1 MFICPGCF
9 RQYIVGQNWMPPPC
23 IFKSSGTIRE
33 LPEENKCLFT
43 HIECECGQHIG
54 VKVISGPSRT
64 IGYWR
69 MQFDCEDP
77 ENPKKDDYQVAKVN
91 FTNAELKHIYQ
102 TEFINYVSKTMEMQ
116 IETKPRIFMVE
127 TMLKIFAKKA
137 RKSSI

>member
-1 MFICPGCF
+1 
-9 RQYIVGQNWMPPPC
+9 
-23 IFKSSGTIRE
+23 
-33 LPEENKCLFT
+33 
-43 HIECECGQHIG
+43 
-54 VKVISGPSRT
+54 
-64 IGYWR
+64 